1 MEMQGFTRLSV
12 LTDYIE
18 KMKRRQKNMAT
29 RGEGASIWF
38 NAINAPSPIEEIR
51 RLSYQDDAKAVIND
65 TFSVGPVSDVTPL
78 EYAILR
84 HEPVESLALLVD
96 VAGAKVT
103 NPLLTSADYNFK
115 QIEFLHSRGARFE
128 ASYLCSG
135 YLGQLYDK
143 RGETAVVE
151 FIFFYPHYWHDLYI
165 PHMSSDISSFISIA
179 RHRTIQTHNACM
191 AVAGLAYGRKK
202 YMCKDM
208 VKKIMRYMKAPSF
221 VAKEEWGKPPSDL
234 LRTHREGFYF
244 LLFFVVAMF
253 FARLWVSF
261 EERV

>member
-1 MEMQGFTRLSV
+1 MIGSVRLAI
-12 LTDYIE
+12 LEDYIE

-29 RGEGASIWF
+29 GGESASIWF
-38 NAINAPSPIEEIR
+38 HAINAPSSIEEIR
-51 RLSYQDDAKAVIND
+51 RLSYQDDAKAVINN

-84 HEPVESLALLVD
+84 HEPLESLALLVD

-103 NPLLTSADYNFK
+103 NPLLMEAAFNFK
-115 QIEFLHSRGARFE
+115 QMEFLHSRGARFE
-128 ASYLCSG
+128 SSYRCSSYLKR
-135 YLGQLYDK
+135 LYDV

-191 AVAGLAYGRKK
+191 AVAGLTYGRKK

-221 VAKEEWGKPPSDL
+221 VAKEEWGKPPL
-234 LRTHREGFYF
+234 LESLMKLREGFYF
-244 LLFFVVAMF
+244 VLYVVVVTILV
-253 FARLWVSF
+253 RLWVS
-261 EERV
+261 

>member
-1 MEMQGFTRLSV
+1 MEMIGFTRLAV

-29 RGEGASIWF
+29 GGEGASIWF
-38 NAINAPSPIEEIR
+38 HAINAPSPIEEIR

-84 HEPVESLALLVD
+84 HEPIESLALLVD
-96 VAGAKVT
+96 VAGANVT

-128 ASYLCSG
+128 SSYLCSS
-135 YLGQLYDK
+135 YLKQLYDA

-221 VAKEEWGKPPSDL
+221 VAKEEWGKPPREPL
-234 LRTHREGFYF
+234 LKHRKDFY
-244 LLFFVVAMF
+244 LIVYVVVVTILAI
-253 FARLWVSF
+253 LW
-261 EERV
+261 RG